1 MAATTSSAPAI
12 CGTFFG
18 FTKLAAS
25 TRGTPGAASL
35 SHRSARVSGG
45 RIFSSFC
52 RPSLGPTS
60 TTCTCIGS
68 PPVLFFFD
76 LREHCSAGDEGAL
89 AVGQRSYPTSVR
101 SRHRLLHLHRLE
113 DQEQLPLLDL
123 VALAHQH
130 PHHRPRHRG
139 REAGARS
146 ARFSGPHA
154 VHVGWRW
161 LGEPV
166 ALAAYGDQYVE
177 AVEGEGGLDVL
188 LVHEGAQPPVLGKER
203 LDEGFVV
210 V

>member
-25 TRGTPGAASL
+25 TRGTPAAASL

-52 RPSLGPTS
+52 SPSLGPTS

-89 AVGQRSYPTSVR
+89 AVGQRSYPTGVR
-101 SRHRLLHLHRLE
+101 SRHPLLHLHRLE

-139 REAGARS
+139 RQAGAGRV
-146 ARFSGPHA
+146 RPPLTCC
-154 VHVGWRW
+154 VHVGRRRP
-161 LGEPV
+161 GEPV
-166 ALAAYGDQYVE
+166 ALAAHRDQ
-177 AVEGEGGLDVL
+177 
-188 LVHEGAQPPVLGKER
+188 
-203 LDEGFVV
+203 
-210 V
+210 